1 MEHFIS
7 DYTST
12 CTWFVFW
19 TKGTVS
25 SWLTSYPGT
34 EQTSWMRHSME
45 KIYHA
50 FMANKE
56 IKPKSENKRLRGMG
70 DFKPYEKQAKTE

>member
-1 MEHFIS
+1 
-7 DYTST
+7 
-12 CTWFVFW
+12 
-19 TKGTVS
+19 
-25 SWLTSYPGT
+25 
-34 EQTSWMRHSME
+34 MRHSME